1 MCEAGGIVLR
11 LPHHPSMGLTAIFG
25 AITPMILLGTSTFLS
40 LRWLWFIPLYEAS
53 ECVKRDVW
61 EGKGEGR
68 IMCEPFRVYQREK
81 AGYTEPHAYLCQH
94 LFLSLLI
101 PSLLLCVAPPAHYL
115 SFSLACFLFFAVSC
129 SGSGS
134 LFSCLLR
141 CLKLIDST

>member
-11 LPHHPSMGLTAIFG
+11 LPHHPLMGLTAIFG

-40 LRWLWFIPLYEAS
+40 LRWLWFILLYEAS

-68 IMCEPFRVYQREK
+68 IMCEPSEYIKEK
-81 AGYTEPHAYLCQH
+81 SWLYWTTH
-94 LFLSLLI
+94 LSVSTSVPLTVNPGSIALRRPTGPLPFFL
-101 PSLLLCVAPPAHYL
+101 PG
-115 SFSLACFLFFAVSC
+115 LFPFFTVSC
-129 SGSGS
+129 SGSLS
-134 LFSCLLR
+134 SCLLR